1 MKKYTKPGVFVVPLS
16 PEQAV
21 LGTCM
26 AGIASLKDKR
36 TVGCKHN
43 CKQKKNTGGVDYA
56 GSS

>member
-1 MKKYTKPGVFVVPLS
+1 MKKYTKPGVVVVPLS

-26 AGIASLKDKR
+26 AGITAIKDSS
-36 TVGCKHN
+36 TIGCKLD
-43 CKQKKNTGGVDYA
+43 CKQKRDTRGADYA